1 MGKNKKRVVLV
12 EDHTILRHGLR
23 SLLTATGDMEI
34 VGEAGDGQSAIRCIL
49 EEQPD
54 LVLLDLNMPMMDGFS
69 VIHAVKR
76 QYPKAKILT
85 LTMHDDDSYVLDAFK
100 AGADGYCL
108 KSAGH
113 EELMTAVNAVLSG
126 NRYIS
131 PEISDSVLEGYL
143 EANRTLKTQSDWD
156 SITPR
161 EKEVLKMVAEGHKNK
176 KIAEYLCIS
185 VKTVEKHRANMMR
198 KLDRHSASA
207 LTAYAI
213 EKGLVKQQ

>member
-1 MGKNKKRVVLV
+1 MEEEKTRVVLV

-23 SLLTATGDMEI
+23 SLLTLTGDMKI
-34 VGEAGDGQSAIRCIL
+34 VGEAGDGQRAIRCIL
-49 EEQPD
+49 DKEPD
-54 LVLLDLNMPMMDGFS
+54 LVLLDLNMPKMDGFS
-69 VIHAVKR
+69 VILEVKR
-76 QYPKAKILT
+76 QYPGTKILA

-108 KSAGH
+108 KSASQ
-113 EELMTAVNAVLSG
+113 EELMGAVRAVLTG
-126 NRYIS
+126 KRYIS

-143 EANRTLKTQSDWD
+143 EANRTLKDQSDWD
-156 SITPR
+156 SLTRR
-161 EKEVLKMVAEGHKNK
+161 EKEVLKLVAEGYQNK
-176 KIAEYLCIS
+176 DIAEYLFIS

-213 EKGLVKQQ
+213 EKGLVKK

>member
-1 MGKNKKRVVLV
+1 MEKEKTSVVLV

-23 SLLTATGDMEI
+23 SLLTLSGNMEI

-49 EEQPD
+49 DKEPD
-54 LVLLDLNMPMMDGFS
+54 LVLLDLNMPKMDGFS
-69 VIHAVKR
+69 VIYEVKR
-76 QYPKAKILT
+76 QYPGTKILA

-108 KSAGH
+108 KSASH
-113 EELMTAVNAVLSG
+113 EELMSAVQAILSG
-126 NRYIS
+126 KRYIS

-143 EANRTLKTQSDWD
+143 EASRTLKTQSDWD
-156 SITPR
+156 SLTQR
-161 EKEVLKMVAEGHKNK
+161 EKEVLKLVAEGYQNK
-176 KIAEYLCIS
+176 DIAKYLCIS

-213 EKGLVKQQ
+213 EKGLVKQ

>member
-1 MGKNKKRVVLV
+1 MEKEKTRVVLV

-23 SLLTATGDMEI
+23 SLLTLTGDMEI
-34 VGEAGDGQSAIRCIL
+34 VGEAGDGQRAIRCIL
-49 EEQPD
+49 DKEPH
-54 LVLLDLNMPMMDGFS
+54 LVLLDLNMPKMDGFS
-69 VIHAVKR
+69 VILEVKR
-76 QYPKAKILT
+76 QYPGTKILA

-108 KSAGH
+108 KSASQ
-113 EELMTAVNAVLSG
+113 EELMGAVRAVLTG
-126 NRYIS
+126 KRYIS

-143 EANRTLKTQSDWD
+143 EANRTLKDQSDWD
-156 SITPR
+156 SLTRR
-161 EKEVLKMVAEGHKNK
+161 EKEVLKLVAEGYQNK
-176 KIAEYLCIS
+176 DIAEYLFIS

-213 EKGLVKQQ
+213 EKGLVKN